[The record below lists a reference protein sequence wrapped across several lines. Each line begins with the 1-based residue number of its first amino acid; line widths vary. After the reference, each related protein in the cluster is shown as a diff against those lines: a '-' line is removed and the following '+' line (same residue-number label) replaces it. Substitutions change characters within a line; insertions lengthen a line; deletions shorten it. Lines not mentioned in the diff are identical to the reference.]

1 MDGNGRW
8 AKKRLLPRSSGH
20 RAGVEAMH
28 RIVKGCISL
37 GIPYITTYAFST
49 ENKKRPKAEVNALMG
64 LIKDSFSSFLDD
76 MLKNDMRITTMG
88 DLSYFPEDLQEIF
101 NESVSKSANGKRGA
115 LNIALNYG
123 SRDEI
128 LRAVNEAVKRGNEV
142 DYEQFA
148 RLLYTCDMPDPD
160 LIVRT
165 GGEKRLSNFMLYQ
178 SAYSE
183 FYFSDTLWPDF
194 NTEEL
199 GKILENYSARERRFG
214 KVK

>member
-1 MDGNGRW
+1 MR
-8 AKKRLLPRSSGH
+8 
-20 RAGVEAMH
+20 
-28 RIVKGCISL
+28 RIVDGCIDL

-49 ENKKRPKAEVNALMG
+49 ENKNRPKAEVSALMG
-64 LIKDSFSSFLDD
+64 LIKDYFASFLED
-76 MLKNDMRITTMG
+76 MLEKDMRITTMG
-88 DLSYFPEDLQEIF
+88 DLTYFPEDLRKIF
-101 NESVSKSANGKRGA
+101 ADSVSKSAKCTRGS

-123 SRDEI
+123 ARAEI
-128 LRAVNEAVKRGNEV
+128 LRAVNEAVKGGKEV
-142 DYEQFA
+142 NDEQFS
-148 RLLYTCDMPDPD
+148 RMLYTSDMPDPD

-194 NTEEL
+194 GIEEL
-199 GKILENYSARERRFG
+199 KNIVENYSARERRFG